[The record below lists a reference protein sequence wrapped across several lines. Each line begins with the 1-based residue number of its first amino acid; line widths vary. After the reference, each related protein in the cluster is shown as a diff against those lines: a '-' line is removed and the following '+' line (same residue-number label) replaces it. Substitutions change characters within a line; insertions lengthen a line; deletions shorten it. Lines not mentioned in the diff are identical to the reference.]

1 MAPKKRKC
9 FDPYEFHSR
18 DLARFSEKDLRLV
31 SPALGFPADS
41 AWCSKC
47 RKHADKL
54 RRAVEDAA
62 GEPAPKQVCRIPP
75 CSPPRPPS
83 PAPPDDN
90 NNNAPPKLV
99 QKYTAEDAEYVFTQ
113 LKRKYSSAITM
124 QEKVSVL
131 SLAPPSWSE
140 YRVCNEFG
148 ATRYAVRRARELVAA
163 NGVVFPDVPSNSKRG
178 KLLSADTR
186 DAVTAFY
193 EDETVSYC
201 TPGMNTKVTVRVNG
215 AKVRKQKKILMSNLD
230 VLFQLFKDR
239 HPDVSIG
246 RSRFAQLRPRH
257 CVYVGTAGT
266 ENVCVCEQHQ
276 NVTLMCHALRP
287 RLVDNVSWDD
297 MTVFKSYDTLLPAVM
312 CNPAGEECFARKCV
326 VCKNYSDNL
335 RSVLDEVLGDTVTFS
350 RWEKVS
356 KKSQLIS
363 RQDSKEN
370 FCDLFLQSVCDLAWH
385 DFLARMQQSALWHLK
400 CDMPPGHVLV
410 CADFAENYSF
420 TIQNSVQGFH
430 WNNSQ
435 ATVHPFVCYFGSEG
449 KTQHLSFVV
458 ISNCKD
464 HNSLTVYV
472 FQKQLIAFLK
482 EKFPEL
488 HKLIYFTDG
497 CAAQYKNFKSLKNLC
512 EHKSDFG
519 LDAEWHFYA
528 TSHGKSACDGVG
540 GTVKRE
546 ARHACLQSPFQ
557 NLIGT
562 PRELFQWC
570 VTKMTGTHFCYVD
583 QEDIEKER
591 LFFETRTGKCST
603 LTGTMNYHFFRPTGT
618 PNQLECKLYSAS
630 ARPDLRTVPTKASK

>member
-1 MAPKKRKC
+1 MKAKS
-9 FDPYEFHSR
+9 FN
-18 DLARFSEKDLRLV
+18 
-31 SPALGFPADS
+31 
-41 AWCSKC
+41 
-47 RKHADKL
+47 
-54 RRAVEDAA
+54 
-62 GEPAPKQVCRIPP
+62 GETNYNV
-75 CSPPRPPS
+75 
-83 PAPPDDN
+83 
-90 NNNAPPKLV
+90 
-99 QKYTAEDAEYVFTQ
+99 
-113 LKRKYSSAITM
+113 
-124 QEKVSVL
+124 
-131 SLAPPSWSE
+131 
-140 YRVCNEFG
+140 
-148 ATRYAVRRARELVAA
+148 YAVQFKNVARY
-163 NGVVFPDVPSNSKRG
+163 NDW
-178 KLLSADTR
+178 
-186 DAVTAFY
+186 
-193 EDETVSYC
+193 DET
-201 TPGMNTKVTVRVNG
+201 
-215 AKVRKQKKILMSNLD
+215 QKRDELLNALEGKATKILQCMPHLQDDTTTFQQLHEALEKTYGRHITVWERINKFQSLKQGEKESLQDFSN
-230 VLFQLFKDR
+230 
-239 HPDVSIG
+239 
-246 RSRFAQLRPRH
+246 
-257 CVYVGTAGT
+257 
-266 ENVCVCEQHQ
+266 
-276 NVTLMCHALRP
+276 
-287 RLVDNVSWDD
+287 NVSWDD

-449 KTQHLSFVV
+449 KIQHLSFVV

-472 FQKQLIAFLK
+472 FQKKLIAFLK
-482 EKFPEL
+482 EKFPVL

-630 ARPDLRTVPTKASK
+630 TRPDLRTVPTKASK